1 MMMSSAPTAPRKRS
15 IHTLYVTQAVASP
28 GTSSNTSSNR
38 ASTARSSG
46 LSDENSRGFVS
57 FSLSNLLTT
66 RMTFRA
72 FRYASE
78 RVEPEHPPAEGVVI
92 PPRGGKE
99 WHRFRHFDV
108 CKPRRDRLRGEEET
122 ANNPEGDMEPI
133 NKTMNQ
139 LLVTKRKVLLP
150 T

>member
-1 MMMSSAPTAPRKRS
+1 
-15 IHTLYVTQAVASP
+15 
-28 GTSSNTSSNR
+28 
-38 ASTARSSG
+38 
-46 LSDENSRGFVS
+46 
-57 FSLSNLLTT
+57 
-66 RMTFRA
+66 MTFRA